1 MSALM
6 CLKLSR
12 LGVYACCQMTQAY
25 TLKLL
30 LDRVLGAECD
40 AMKTCVQ
47 GIKIYFKV
55 LKINFNV
62 RAQLKKSDMI
72 LK

>member
-12 LGVYACCQMTQAY
+12 LVLYACCQMTQAC

-30 LDRVLGAECD
+30 LDRVLCAEWD
-40 AMKTCVQ
+40 ALKMCVQ
-47 GIKIYFKV
+47 GIKIYFKG
-55 LKINFNV
+55 LKINFKV
-62 RAQLKKSDMI
+62 SETVKEK
-72 LK
+72 